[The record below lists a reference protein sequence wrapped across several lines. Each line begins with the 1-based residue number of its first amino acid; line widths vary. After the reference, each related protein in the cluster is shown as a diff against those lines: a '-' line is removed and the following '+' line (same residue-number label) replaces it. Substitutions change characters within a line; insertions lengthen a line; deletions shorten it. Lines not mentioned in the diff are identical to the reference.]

1 MTQAKMKTTQTAAQA
16 RIRLR
21 EFSSQKNAAAVSW
34 FFKTDDGCYSE
45 HDRFI
50 GVKVPNTRIVAKEFR
65 GLNLK
70 QIQSLLQSKIHE
82 ERLLAL
88 IILVQRAK
96 NAESAE
102 LKSLTDFYLANLN
115 HVNNW
120 DLVDVSAEYLLG
132 AFLFTEP
139 SSRALT
145 ILTKLARS
153 RDLWRRRVSIIATFY
168 LIRRR
173 NLNLTYKIADLL
185 LNDEHDLI
193 HKAVGW
199 MLREAGNRD
208 LSSERKFLQTR
219 YQKMPRTMLRY
230 AIEKFPE
237 KTRKAYLKGT
247 V

>member
-1 MTQAKMKTTQTAAQA
+1 MKTAAKSLTAVQA
-16 RIRLR
+16 RKRLR
-21 EFSSQKNAAAVSW
+21 EFSSQKNLAAAKW

-50 GVKVPNTRIVAKEFR
+50 GVKVPNTRVVAKEFHS
-65 GLNLK
+65 LNLT
-70 QIQSLLQSKIHE
+70 QIKSLLQSKIHE

-96 NAESAE
+96 KAEPTE
-102 LKSLTDFYLANLN
+102 LKELTDFYLANLK

-120 DLVDVSAEYLLG
+120 DLVDVSAEPLLG
-132 AFLFTEP
+132 AFLFTQP
-139 SSRALT
+139 PARALT
-145 ILTKLARS
+145 LLSKFARS
-153 RDLWRRRVSIIATFY
+153 SDLWYRRVSIIATFY
-168 LIRRR
+168 FIRR
-173 NLNLTYKIADLL
+173 NSFAITLKIADLL
-185 LNDEHDLI
+185 LNDDQDLI

-208 LSSERKFLQTR
+208 IGLEQKFLKTR
-219 YQKMPRTMLRY
+219 YRKMPRTMLRY

-237 KTRKAYLKGT
+237 KTRQAYLKGI